1 MIDQQKRS
9 AIRTDFDRLLNMSA
23 EEMTTHYASPESDYA
38 SLHPVIAAKLNQK
51 SGKTLG
57 KTALGLKG
65 KKQWEAEDYDLAE
78 QLLRPLRLQLTR
90 KAATVREDGTLTPF
104 GIALMNRGHDPRKA
118 NDGARGKID
127 SPQITTSADAAQQT
141 SAQVVPQAEQPAADA
156 AVAVAE
162 GISVDDM
169 TQRLDKALDQLYRDM
184 FGGEY
189 PDEVSRPWVEYGQIY
204 PLEAQPKFIFRWEG
218 TSYSMHFTMS
228 GAQFIID
235 PDSIVAVHR
244 EWVPDEITPEEEA
257 PTGLTMSVTEAEGET
272 GPKWHGVMIRA
283 GEATNPA
290 ENGKKRVYTEEAL
303 REGVEAGLF
312 DDLPGYQRTDAE
324 HSKEEGGMLAGT
336 WGKAAWDA
344 VKKEVQNTF
353 TWLKDKY
360 PSVIHKRV
368 VRAVTEGK
376 VDDIPGFSIT
386 ANVYIDKKTP
396 HIVRAFKEVRSC
408 DPISFPSAGGRVI
421 AVTESHITEQSTM
434 KILDYLKNR
443 GLTVPAKFAKEWAE
457 VSVQEAAAADF
468 LLAQLKEKRPKMF
481 ERDPQLEATLTKNE
495 LLLVNL
501 FSEFMASEGLDPAP
515 VEGAGTEDAGSTDT
529 AVTEADRAALT
540 LVHRQAYDGVLANS
554 RLDEVQRAS
563 LRKRFDGRPF
573 DAKFA
578 EQAVQ
583 EALEMQTA
591 YGKSKP
597 QPRIDVQRDGTD
609 KAQQMA
615 NDFFCSQITDLS
627 VREAINTNAGSQVL
641 SKTAHGSPRSLRQL
655 YIDLTGDTRLELTN
669 AAVRESIDPSL
680 VAKILANA
688 ANLRILQDFQMPTEY
703 DFWRELA
710 DVNSLSD
717 FKSQTVMRMGHFGSL
732 KKVGRDDA
740 YEELAQGAETNESY
754 TPDTYGGMI
763 SIHRK
768 DIINDN
774 VGAIM
779 RMPTM
784 VTMDAK
790 MDLSAFAWSL
800 ILDNPTLGDGKAL
813 FHSDHNN
820 LISDTTAN
828 AGLTDDHFLAL
839 EAKLRSQKFPG
850 RDDVAAL
857 PARYAIIPSALRKTA
872 YAVFTAAYGLN
883 NATPTFLQSLQ
894 IKVMECVH
902 ASAAKDYYVVTDK
915 MFCPVLELGFYQG
928 REVPELLVADNE
940 TAGALFTHDKIQWK
954 VRHEYGGSVVDYRGI
969 AKAHITD

>member
-1 MIDQQKRS
+1 
-9 AIRTDFDRLLNMSA
+9 
-23 EEMTTHYASPESDYA
+23 
-38 SLHPVIAAKLNQK
+38 
-51 SGKTLG
+51 
-57 KTALGLKG
+57 
-65 KKQWEAEDYDLAE
+65 
-78 QLLRPLRLQLTR
+78 
-90 KAATVREDGTLTPF
+90 
-104 GIALMNRGHDPRKA
+104 
-118 NDGARGKID
+118 
-127 SPQITTSADAAQQT
+127 
-141 SAQVVPQAEQPAADA
+141 
-156 AVAVAE
+156 
-162 GISVDDM
+162 
-169 TQRLDKALDQLYRDM
+169 
-184 FGGEY
+184 
-189 PDEVSRPWVEYGQIY
+189 
-204 PLEAQPKFIFRWEG
+204 
-218 TSYSMHFTMS
+218 
-228 GAQFIID
+228 
-235 PDSIVAVHR
+235 
-244 EWVPDEITPEEEA
+244 
-257 PTGLTMSVTEAEGET
+257 
-272 GPKWHGVMIRA
+272 
-283 GEATNPA
+283 
-290 ENGKKRVYTEEAL
+290 
-303 REGVEAGLF
+303 
-312 DDLPGYQRTDAE
+312 
-324 HSKEEGGMLAGT
+324 
-336 WGKAAWDA
+336 
-344 VKKEVQNTF
+344 
-353 TWLKDKY
+353 
-360 PSVIHKRV
+360 
-368 VRAVTEGK
+368 
-376 VDDIPGFSIT
+376 
-386 ANVYIDKKTP
+386 
-396 HIVRAFKEVRSC
+396 
-408 DPISFPSAGGRVI
+408 
-421 AVTESHITEQSTM
+421 M

-529 AVTEADRAALT
+529 AVTEADRAALA

-655 YIDLTGDTRLELTN
+655 YIDLTGDSRLELTN

-688 ANLRILQDFQMPTEY
+688 ANLRIMQDFQLATEY
-703 DFWRELA
+703 DFWREFA
-710 DVNSLSD
+710 EVNSLSD

-828 AGLTDDHFLAL
+828 AGLSDDHFLAL
-839 EAKLRSQKFPG
+839 EAKLRTQKFPG

-872 YAVFTAAYGLN
+872 YGVFTASYGLN
-883 NATPTFLQSLQ
+883 NATPTFVQSMQ
-894 IKVMECVH
+894 IKVMECIH
-902 ASAAKDYYVVTDK
+902 ASNAKDYYVVTDK
-915 MFCPVLELGFYQG
+915 LFCPVLEIGFYLG